1 MQNCD
6 ISFTGKDDLNGH
18 INAVHDEK
26 KPFKCEFCDY
36 SYDQID
42 ILQQHVASVH
52 EGKKPFIF
60 EYCDYCSYQKED
72 VQQHVASVHE
82 GKKPFKC
89 EYCDYFSNQEGDM
102 KQHVAPVHT
111 KESCSTKTFSFTFVS
126 AGSVALIIKR
136 LNNTK
141 AMGVDKVQTE
151 VLKKGS
157 AILAGPIARIC
168 NLSLSSG
175 IFPENFKQAIIQPIF
190 KENGKDPRDPG
201 SYRPISILPALSKI
215 LEIAVRDALVDWLM
229 LQDFIPDSQ
238 FGCPTKF
245 FGMTQ

>member
-89 EYCDYFSNQEGDM
+89 EYCDYCSNQKGDM
-102 KQHVAPVHT
+102 QQHVASVHG
-111 KESCSTKTFSFTFVS
+111 KESCSSKVNSIKNMLKVLAVNVRGIECFGRLDQVKILLDKYSV
-126 AGSVALIIKR
+126 SVALLTVTETTHSMAQTTDIEGF
-136 LNNTK
+136 K
-141 AMGVDKVQTE
+141 A
-151 VLKKGS
+151 
-157 AILAGPIARIC
+157 
-168 NLSLSSG
+168 
-175 IFPENFKQAIIQPIF
+175 FF
-190 KENGKDPRDPG
+190 
-201 SYRPISILPALSKI
+201 SILSYIVQHL
-215 LEIAVRDALVDWLM
+215 
-229 LQDFIPDSQ
+229 
-238 FGCPTKF
+238 
-245 FGMTQ
+245 